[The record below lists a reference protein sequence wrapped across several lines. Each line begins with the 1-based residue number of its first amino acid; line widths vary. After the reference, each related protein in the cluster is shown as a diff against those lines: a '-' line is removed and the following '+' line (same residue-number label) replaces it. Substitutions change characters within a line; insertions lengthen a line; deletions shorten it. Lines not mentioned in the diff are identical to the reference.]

1 MGKVVYM
8 CVLFEVIYSNLKDY
22 ALIMLPG
29 IWSFHLA
36 NLPCTDNK
44 HQAFVNVIYTHSGLF
59 YKDVQLIVIPRE

>member
-36 NLPCTDNK
+36 SLPCTDNK